1 MSNEILAELLR
12 EMAFFAELA
21 KENPFKI
28 RAWQKAADVLE
39 DQEKSCE
46 ELLSS
51 GELGKLEGIG
61 KGTQAI
67 VKEYVETKKV
77 SELENYRAKYP
88 EKITELLQ
96 IRGLGPKKIQQLY
109 EELQIASLSELEYAC
124 LENRLLDLKGFGQ
137 KTQENLMK
145 QLDLIKSRR
154 GKVIYPVAEQEA
166 EQWKEIF
173 ASWDAVEKVEETGA
187 YRRRMPVLSE
197 LEFVLQGDSLEK
209 ELKKQKFHWNDGVW
223 EFSDKETLP
232 VKVYV
237 ADKKKFGSTLLET
250 TGPQEFLETLGTIP
264 AAETEEEIFE
274 KKKRFPLAAEAR
286 DFGFEKELV
295 ELEDIRGVFHL
306 HTTWSDGKNSLEEM
320 IQKALEMDLEYLGVS
335 DHSKTAFYANGLEEK
350 EILKQREEIQSLQE
364 KYPKIKIFH
373 GIESDILADGS
384 LDYSE
389 KVLKEFDFVIA
400 SVHGQMKMPK
410 DEMTKR
416 LCKALENPYTTWL
429 GHWTGRLLLGR
440 EGFDFDIDAVLD
452 VAKKEGKGIELNA
465 NPYRLD
471 VDWQVLPKL
480 AKRKVTVGIFPDAHS
495 VRGLEDIRYGVMM
508 ARKAGLTKSDVIN
521 TKSRKEMESW
531 LKK

>member
-1 MSNEILAELLR
+1 MSNEILAAHLR

-39 DQEKSCE
+39 DQEKTCE

-67 VKEYVETKKV
+67 VKEFVETKTI
-77 SELENYRAKYP
+77 SDLEAYRSQYP
-88 EKITELLQ
+88 KTITELLD

-109 EELQIASLSELEYAC
+109 EELHIASLSELEYAC

-145 QLDLIKSRR
+145 QLELIKSSR

-173 ASWDAVEKVEETGA
+173 SSWDAVEKVEETGA
-187 YRRRMPVLSE
+187 FRRRMPILSE
-197 LEFVLQGDSLEK
+197 LEFVLQGKSLEK
-209 ELKKQKFHWNDGVW
+209 ELAKQKFHLQDGVW
-223 EFSDKETLP
+223 EFFDKETLP

-237 ADKKKFGSTLLET
+237 AEKKTFGTTLLET
-250 TGPQEFLETLGTIP
+250 TGPKEFLDSLGNIP
-264 AAETEEEIFE
+264 PAESEEEIFL
-274 KKKRFPLAAEAR
+274 KKKRSPVAAEAR
-286 DFGFEKELV
+286 DYGHENDLLELS
-295 ELEDIRGVFHL
+295 DIRGVFHL
-306 HTTWSDGKNSLEEM
+306 HTTWSDGKNTLEEM
-320 IQKALEMDLEYLGVS
+320 VQKALEMDLEYLGVS

-350 EILKQREEIQSLQE
+350 EILKQREEIAALQE
-364 KYPKIKIFH
+364 KYPQIKIFH

-384 LDYSE
+384 LDYSD

-410 DEMTKR
+410 EEMTKR

-440 EGFDFDIDAVLD
+440 EGFEFDVDAVLD
-452 VAKKEGKGIELNA
+452 TAKKYGKGIELNA

-480 AKRKVTVGIFPDAHS
+480 KKNKVTVGIFPDAHS
-495 VRGLEDIRYGVMM
+495 VRGLEDTRFGVMM
-508 ARKAGLTKSDVIN
+508 ARKAGLTKQDVIN
-521 TKSRKEMESW
+521 TKSRKEMEAW